1 MLRNIP
7 AACDFNFTAT
17 WLAGRLFAFKST
29 VPEIFPS
36 ICSEL
41 RTCALAIGAQTTT
54 LMLTKRIA
62 RNPDFSE
69 RFLTFCNLH
78 SISTCCALLRH
89 FLRRLGGWGA
99 THTAA
104 NCHFQQSPSGCGCGL
119 ASAALHHSPETNR
132 RVRGPI
138 PPIYAPRMP
147 QRQPLHPPPDTPLK
161 NDQNR
166 FAEAAL
172 RLYLLFFHCGSA
184 ILPQEYSFSIRR
196 SSHD

>member
-1 MLRNIP
+1 MSCAGSYPGSSTTISYLLGGRLRTSKWPSKSVKMLRNIP
-7 AACDFNFTAT
+7 SACDFNFTAT

-89 FLRRLGGWGA
+89 FLWRLGGWGG

-104 NCHFQQSPSGCGCGL
+104 DCHFQQSPSGCGCGL
-119 ASAALHHSPETNR
+119 PTAALHHS
-132 RVRGPI
+132 
-138 PPIYAPRMP
+138 
-147 QRQPLHPPPDTPLK
+147 
-161 NDQNR
+161 
-166 FAEAAL
+166 
-172 RLYLLFFHCGSA
+172 
-184 ILPQEYSFSIRR
+184 
-196 SSHD
+196 